1 MNDIEAVAESL
12 RDVKFPVE
20 SAQVLSTVTDPYGGR
35 GMWYLTVFV
44 VEDKG
49 DAENHFA
56 NFTWA
61 PEVGWTRN
69 GTPVDLQ
76 TAVRVWWQHQ
86 TGPNVGAEEREIG

>member
-1 MNDIEAVAESL
+1 MNDIEAVAASL
-12 RDVKFPVE
+12 RDVKFPVGSE
-20 SAQVLSTVTDPYGGR
+20 QYLSTITGQGR
-35 GMWYLTVFV
+35 WSLTVSV
-44 VEDKG
+44 VG